1 LTLARE
7 TAITRPTGPCHIEKL
22 FWTRLFMDLT
32 TSTILIA
39 CAALML
45 GGFAKGMLGVGL
57 PMVATPIISTFAPIP
72 EVIAVMYFP
81 LLTANAYQAIT
92 GGHLTVTFRRFW
104 PMLFTIAILVPVG
117 TYSLVRFSA
126 GTVAVILGIAVA
138 VFALASLVK
147 PTLHIPQRLER
158 PFSLVAGAVGG
169 YFAGMVLIGGPAVV
183 ILMVALRLKK
193 EEFVGT
199 VGLVYLFLLIPAGLS
214 LTSMGVIRS
223 EHIIPGLLALVPVGA
238 ALLVGKWLRGKF
250 DQEKFHTILLVSMVL
265 IGLNLIRRGIF

>member
-1 LTLARE
+1 
-7 TAITRPTGPCHIEKL
+7 
-22 FWTRLFMDLT
+22 MDLA

-39 CAALML
+39 CAALIV
-45 GGFAKGMLGVGL
+45 GGLSKGVLGVGL

-81 LLTANAYQAIT
+81 LLATNAYQAIT
-92 GGHLTVTFRRFW
+92 GGHLIVAFRRFW
-104 PMLFTIAILVPVG
+104 PMLLTIAAMVPLG

-126 GTVAVILGIAVA
+126 GSVAVILGVAVA
-138 VFALASLVK
+138 VFALSSLLK
-147 PTLHIPQRLER
+147 PALHVPKRLER
-158 PFSLVAGAVGG
+158 PLSLVAGAIGG
-169 YFAGMVLIGGPAVV
+169 YFSGMVLIGGPSVI

-199 VGLVYLFLLIPAGLS
+199 VGLVYLFLLIPAGVS

-223 EHIIPGLLALVPVGA
+223 EHVFPGLLALIPVGA
-238 ALLVGKWLRGKF
+238 ALLAGQWLRGKF
-250 DQEKFHTILLVSMVL
+250 DQGRFRTVLLLFMVL